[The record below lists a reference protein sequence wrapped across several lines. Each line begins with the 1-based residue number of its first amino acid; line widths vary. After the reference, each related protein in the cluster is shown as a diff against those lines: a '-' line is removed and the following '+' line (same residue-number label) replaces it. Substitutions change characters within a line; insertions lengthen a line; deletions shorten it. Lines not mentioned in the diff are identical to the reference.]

1 MNRNRFMILGAAAIF
16 IVVTVILVPLRVDT
30 NKEKKESH
38 YLKTDEETLK
48 LIKTI
53 QVWKLV
59 TDVSLSEEQLVSF
72 LPVFNEQERL
82 RWKFR
87 HDRDNAIERLRNLD
101 KQQNVSEAKLKKAI
115 DDYNTI
121 EKNFAQKMEAINK
134 KLMSK
139 LTTRQQ
145 IKYILFQDSYYRE
158 LRNTLVK
165 IRELGREEK
174 RPILRKVEP
183 KKDK

>member
-1 MNRNRFMILGAAAIF
+1 MILGAAVIF
-16 IVVTVILVPLRVDT
+16 VVVTVILVPLRADT

-38 YLKTDEETLK
+38 LKIDEETLK

-82 RWKFR
+82 KWKFR
-87 HDRDNAIERLRNLD
+87 HDRDNAIKRLRNLD

-121 EKNFAQKMEAINK
+121 ERNFAQKMEAINK

-145 IKYILFQDSYYRE
+145 VKYILFQDSYYRE

-174 RPILRKVEP
+174 QPIPLRKAEP
-183 KKDK
+183 KKGK